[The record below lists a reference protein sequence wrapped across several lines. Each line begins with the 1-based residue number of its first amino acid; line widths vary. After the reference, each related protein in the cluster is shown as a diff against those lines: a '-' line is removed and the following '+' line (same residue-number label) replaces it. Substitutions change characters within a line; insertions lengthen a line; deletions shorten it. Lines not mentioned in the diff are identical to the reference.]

1 MRWLREIPLKE
12 ASVREKRGFSEKMGC
27 KEMLQTRAIS
37 RDAPL
42 EKVNSQEKPKITLNV
57 TNHPVFWVC

>member
-1 MRWLREIPLKE
+1 M
-12 ASVREKRGFSEKMGC
+12 REKRGFSEKMGR

>member
-12 ASVREKRGFSEKMGC
+12 ASVREKRGFSDKMGR

-42 EKVNSQEKPKITLNV
+42 EKVNSQEKQKNNP
-57 TNHPVFWVC
+57 